1 MSVDPRLLVVPTS
14 VEDASVFLADTFFPK
29 GDIDT
34 YNFQVVL
41 QWVLAREVSDEE
53 VVFAFEKLYQR
64 MLTNAL

>member
-1 MSVDPRLLVVPTS
+1 MAVDPKFLVAPNS
-14 VEDASVFLADTFFPK
+14 IEDASVFLADTFFPK

-64 MLTNAL
+64 MLTNAI